1 MSDSN
6 NNWLIPATVVVV
18 LAAVAFWFFQR
29 DKAPAEPADAAV
41 GSEPAQAEPAGPR
54 YPVPIPGADGAGDL
68 VELPPLSDSDSYF
81 ELALLDVF
89 GAELDAL
96 LVDSGLVE
104 KLVATIDN
112 LPRDRVAERV
122 RPLRN
127 LETAFVAEPLDGA
140 NAFVVSAENHARYTP
155 MVNLFVAAGDDQVI
169 DAYRRFYPLLQ
180 EAYVGLGYPDAY
192 FNDRVI
198 EVIDHLLSAPEPA
211 ERPRLQRPHVLFVYA
226 DPELEAL
233 SAGQKFLLRMGNA
246 NANRVKDK
254 LAGLRAQL
262 VAFTPN

>member
-6 NNWLIPATVVVV
+6 NNWIIPAAVVVV
-18 LAAVAFWFFQR
+18 LAAVAIWFFQVDR
-29 DKAPAEPADAAV
+29 EPAEPAGSAAGSEPAPAEPT
-41 GSEPAQAEPAGPR
+41 GPR
-54 YPVPIPGADGAGDL
+54 YPVPIPGADGAGEL
-68 VELPPLSDSDSYF
+68 VELPPLSDSDGYF
-81 ELALLDVF
+81 KLALLDVF
-89 GAELDAL
+89 GAGLDAL
-96 LVDSGLVE
+96 LVESGLIE
-104 KLVATIDN
+104 KLVTSIDN

-127 LETAFVAEPLDGA
+127 LETAFMAEALDGA
-140 NAFVVSAENHARYTP
+140 NEFVISAENYARYTP
-155 MVNLFVAAGDDQVI
+155 MVNLFVGAGDDQVI

-180 EAYVGLGYPDAY
+180 EAYVGLGYPDGH

-198 EVIDHLLSAPEPA
+198 EVIDHLLSSPEPA

-254 LAGLRAQL
+254 LAALRARL